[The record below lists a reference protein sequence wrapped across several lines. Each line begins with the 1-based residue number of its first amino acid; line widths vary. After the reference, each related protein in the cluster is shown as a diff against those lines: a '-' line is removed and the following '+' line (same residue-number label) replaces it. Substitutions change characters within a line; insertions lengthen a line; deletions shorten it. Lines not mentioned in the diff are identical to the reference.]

1 MNKKII
7 FFCPS
12 IEEGGVEKNLF
23 LMVNK
28 LSENNDISVVS
39 ANSDKRKMF
48 VKNVKFYCS
57 KILNLNKSPRIIK
70 SLYCSSILL
79 MRFFNKK
86 NTILI
91 AYESNIFAII
101 LSKILGIPVIVRS
114 NASPIGYLD
123 NAFKKYIFR
132 FFFNSA
138 NLVLVNSKEFKIKI
152 DTILKIKSKILYNSI
167 IEENLLKKLSNQK
180 IPKFNLKKKTYK
192 IVIIGRLVDQKDHI
206 TSLKALNLLKNKIN
220 FYTIVIGKGE
230 LMTNLKKFCKNN
242 KLENKIKFLGYKKNI
257 YPYLKW
263 SNALVLSSKFEGSPN
278 VLIESISMNKITIS
292 SNCSTG
298 PKEILT
304 NGKGGYLFRTSDYKD
319 LAKKIK
325 ISYFEKKITSQKKTF
340 AKKTIDRFSIEKNS
354 KKLIQYINYLK

>member
-23 LMVNK
+23 LMANK

-39 ANSDKRKMF
+39 ANSNKRKMF

-57 KILNLNKSPRIIK
+57 KKLNLNKSPRIVK
-70 SLYCSSILL
+70 SLYCSFILL

-86 NTILI
+86 NIILI
-91 AYESNIFAII
+91 AYESNIFAIF
-101 LSKILGIPVIVRS
+101 LSKILRIPVIVRS

-132 FFFNSA
+132 FFFNLA

-167 IEENLLKKLSNQK
+167 IGENLLKKLSNQK
-180 IPKFNLKKKTYK
+180 IPKIHLKKKAYK

-220 FYTIVIGKGE
+220 FYIFIIGKGE
-230 LMTNLKKFCKNN
+230 LMNNLKKFCKHN
-242 KLENKIKFLGYKKNI
+242 KLEDKIKFIGYKKNI

-263 SNALVLSSKFEGSPN
+263 SDALVLSSKFEGSPN

-319 LAKKIK
+319 LAKKIE
-325 ISYFEKKITSQKKTF
+325 ISYFEKKITFQKKIF
-340 AKKTIDRFSIEKNS
+340 ARKTIDRFSIEKNS

>member
-1 MNKKII
+1 
-7 FFCPS
+7 
-12 IEEGGVEKNLF
+12 
-23 LMVNK
+23 
-28 LSENNDISVVS
+28 
-39 ANSDKRKMF
+39 
-48 VKNVKFYCS
+48 
-57 KILNLNKSPRIIK
+57 
-70 SLYCSSILL
+70 
-79 MRFFNKK
+79 
-86 NTILI
+86 
-91 AYESNIFAII
+91 
-101 LSKILGIPVIVRS
+101 
-114 NASPIGYLD
+114 
-123 NAFKKYIFR
+123 
-132 FFFNSA
+132 
-138 NLVLVNSKEFKIKI
+138 
-152 DTILKIKSKILYNSI
+152 
-167 IEENLLKKLSNQK
+167 
-180 IPKFNLKKKTYK
+180 
-192 IVIIGRLVDQKDHI
+192 
-206 TSLKALNLLKNKIN
+206 
-220 FYTIVIGKGE
+220 
-230 LMTNLKKFCKNN
+230 MTNLKKFCKNN